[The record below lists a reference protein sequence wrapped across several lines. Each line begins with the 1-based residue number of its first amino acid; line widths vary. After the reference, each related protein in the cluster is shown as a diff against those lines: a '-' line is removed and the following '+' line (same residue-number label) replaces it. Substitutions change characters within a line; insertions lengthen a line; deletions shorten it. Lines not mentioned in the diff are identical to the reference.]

1 MIAPVRH
8 EITVPLAPA
17 LAFDLFLRRMGEWW
31 PLLTHSVWEGAARG
45 CVVEARVGGHIIEQG
60 PDGAIA
66 HWGTI
71 LAIEDGARVLINW
84 HPGHDPAQST
94 ELEIWFTPS
103 ATGTHLVLEH
113 RNWERR
119 GDLATTMRDNYES
132 GWIMVL
138 GRYAERAANT
148 ATPPPSSPA
157 NYSK

>member
-8 EITVPLAPA
+8 ELAVPLAPA

-31 PLLTHSVWEGAARG
+31 PLLTHSVWEAAAQG
-45 CVVEARVGGHIIEQG
+45 CTVEPWVGGRILEQG

-71 LAIEDGARVLINW
+71 LAIEEAARVLVDW

-94 ELEIWFTPS
+94 ELEIWFTPI
-103 ATGTHLVLEH
+103 AGGTRLVLEH

-119 GDLATTMRDNYES
+119 GDLAATMRDNYDQ
-132 GWIMVL
+132 GWSMVL
-138 GRYAERAANT
+138 GRYAERAARP
-148 ATPPPSSPA
+148 ATPPAS
-157 NYSK
+157 